1 MPMALAREE
10 TARDKA
16 KRRAILSSV
25 CGSKIDKS
33 MCDLLAPAKPGE
45 TSYQELVKLI
55 QNHLA
60 PTSSKIVQRLK
71 LNNRF
76 RNEGDS
82 VAVLW

>member
-1 MPMALAREE
+1 MTRQ
-10 TARDKA
+10 DGG
-16 KRRAILSSV
+16 RAILSSV
-25 CGSKIDKS
+25 CGSKISKS
-33 MCDLLAPAKPGE
+33 MCDLLARAKPGE
-45 TSYQELVKLI
+45 KSYQELVKLI

-60 PTSSKIVQRLK
+60 PTSSEIIQRLK